1 MSVATDSA
9 QATPQATAVFDPET
23 VRADFPGLHQE
34 VNGQPLV
41 YLDNAATT
49 QKPRAVIDAV
59 ERFYTHDCSNIHR
72 GVHTLAERATATY
85 EGARATVARFLG
97 AGDDAEVVFTRGTT
111 ESINL
116 VARSFL
122 RPRLAAG
129 DEVVVS
135 WMEHHANIVPWQIV
149 CEEVGATLRPV
160 AIDDRGVLDL
170 DAFEAA
176 LSERTRM
183 VAVGHISNALGTV
196 NPVRQIVERAHA
208 YGAGVP
214 VLIDGAQ
221 AAPHRPIDVTALGCD
236 FYAFSGHKV
245 FGPSGIGVLWGRPE
259 HLAEMPPM
267 LGGGDMI
274 RIVRFEGTTYADPPN
289 RFEAGT
295 PNIEGSA
302 GLAAALDYLTA
313 LDRAAVA
320 VHEHALVDHAS
331 DALGALP
338 GVRLIGTA
346 PEREAIVSFTVE
358 GIHPHDVGTILDGR
372 GVAVRAGHHCAQPV
386 MQRFGV
392 PATARASFALYN
404 THAEVEALV
413 AAVRHAQEMFG
424 V

>member
-1 MSVATDSA
+1 MA
-9 QATPQATAVFDPET
+9 FDPEV
-23 VRADFPGLHQE
+23 VRADFPALHQE
-34 VNGQPLV
+34 VAGQPLV

-49 QKPRAVIDAV
+49 QKARPVIEAV
-59 ERFYTHDCSNIHR
+59 ERFYTRDCSNIHR
-72 GVHTLAERATATY
+72 GVHTLAERATASY

-97 AGDDAEVVFTRGTT
+97 AGSDAEVVFTRGTT

-116 VARSFL
+116 VARSFV

-129 DEVVVS
+129 DEVLVT

-149 CEEVGATLRPV
+149 CGEVGATVKAVP
-160 AIDDRGVLDL
+160 IDERGVLDL
-170 DAFEAA
+170 EAFEAA
-176 LSERTRM
+176 LSERTRI

-196 NPVRQIVERAHA
+196 NPVREIVERAHG
-208 YGAGVP
+208 YRKGGEGGSGIP
-214 VLIDGAQ
+214 VLVDGAQ
-221 AAPHRPIDVTALGCD
+221 AAPHRPIDVAALGCD

-274 RIVRFEGTTYADPPN
+274 RTVSFEGTTFADPPN

-295 PNIEGSA
+295 PNIEGAA
-302 GLAAALDYLTA
+302 GLAAALDYLTG
-313 LDRAAVA
+313 LDRPAVA
-320 VHEHALVDHAS
+320 AHEHSLVEHAS
-331 DALGALP
+331 EALGALP

-358 GIHPHDVGTILDGR
+358 GIHPHDVGTILDRR

-386 MQRFGV
+386 MKRFGV